1 MPLGPAHPAV
11 VLPLQRW
18 GLPLSALVVGALA
31 PDTPVFLPVPVEYA
45 TTHSAAGLWAD
56 VVLGMA
62 LLWLWDSFVRD
73 AVVDPAPAL
82 RARRPPRAPLDGR
95 AWLLAPVALAVG
107 SASHVLWDSVTH
119 EWGFVVEEVALL
131 REGYG
136 PWPAYRWLQHLSTVV
151 GSAVV
156 AAFCVVRLRTA
167 DVVPRPASVRRPGLW
182 LPAVPLVG
190 TAVGVGLEDPEA
202 AVGAGIVTLL
212 VVALAWRV
220 VQRPHQG
227 TGAAGRGSRSHRRQ
241 RR

>member
-56 VVLGMA
+56 VALGAA
-62 LLWLWDSFVRD
+62 LLWLWDAFVRD
-73 AVVDPAPAL
+73 AVVDLAPVL
-82 RARRPPRAPLDGR
+82 RDRRPPHAPLDGR
-95 AWLLAPVALAVG
+95 AWLIAPVALAVG

-119 EWGFVVEEVALL
+119 DWGFVVEEVALL

-156 AAFCVVRLRTA
+156 AAFCVGRLRA
-167 DVVPRPASVRRPGLW
+167 AAVVPRPASVRRPGLW
-182 LPAVPLVG
+182 LAAPPLVG
-190 TAVGVGLEDPEA
+190 AVVGIGLVDPEA
-202 AVGAGIVTLL
+202 GVGAGLVTLL

-220 VQRPHQG
+220 ARRP
-227 TGAAGRGSRSHRRQ
+227 GRGPDDAVRGPGSRRR
-241 RR
+241 RRG